1 MRFYFDRTQS
11 PHLARAV
18 GEILQH
24 MGHDFDY
31 SRRRYPDRDP
41 GDIIWLQELGAEGD
55 WFILTGD
62 ERIRRNP
69 GEKAVWQTTGLTTFF
84 LQGAWQHA
92 VPAEQAWRLLRW
104 LPSIIDAAA
113 TEQAGTGLSLPL
125 RWHAGRLKRLYTPP
139 A

>member
-1 MRFYFDRTQS
+1 VRFYFDRTQS

-41 GDIIWLQELGAEGD
+41 GDIIWLQELGAEG
-55 WFILTGD
+55 
-62 ERIRRNP
+62 
-69 GEKAVWQTTGLTTFF
+69 AGLF
-84 LQGAWQHA
+84 

-125 RWHAGRLKRLYTPP
+125 RWHAGRYRFGLAALLLLRQLAPEEGAGRHDQARLSQRARHRPDV
-139 A
+139 